1 MNTASGTRQTS
12 LGETWRDFLRIGL
25 LSFGGPA
32 AHVALMH
39 RVLVEEKHYI
49 DERRFLAG
57 LNFCMLLPGPEAMQL
72 VTYVGWR
79 LHGVLGGLVAGL
91 LFILPGAIV
100 MLVLA
105 LGYAAFGRLPIA
117 EALFLGVKAA
127 VLAIIVEA
135 LMRITKR
142 ALRSPRDWMMAAA
155 AFLAMFVF
163 AVPFPI
169 VVLAA
174 ALVGFLLWNAPAFA
188 PEGPRERA
196 SLSTLARTSAIWGA
210 IWLLPLTFLTAVVG
224 REHILSQLAW
234 LNAKLAIVSFGG
246 AYAVLTYLAQE
257 AVQTHRWLQ
266 PGEMLDALGLA
277 ETAPGP
283 LILVTEFVGTLAAWR
298 DGGGASVAMGI
309 AGALV
314 VLWATF
320 APCFLWIFAGAPFV
334 EHIDRIPRLRSA
346 LAAIT
351 AAVVGVILNLA
362 QWFAIHALFAR
373 TAWFT
378 AHPVRM
384 ELPILASIR
393 PEAVVLAALA
403 FSLLFFTKQSV
414 AVTLSI
420 TAAAALAISHGA
432 AL

>member
-1 MNTASGTRQTS
+1 MNTASGTRETS

-32 AHVALMH
+32 AQIALMH

-49 DERRFLAG
+49 DEQRFLTG

-105 LGYAAFGRLPIA
+105 LGYAAFGRIPIA

-127 VLAIIVEA
+127 VLAIILQA

-142 ALRSPRDWMMAAA
+142 ALNSPRDWMMAAA

-163 AVPFPI
+163 AVPFP
-169 VVLAA
+169 VLVLAA
-174 ALVGFLLWNAPAFA
+174 ALIGFAAWTAPDRAYDR
-188 PEGPRERA
+188 PHERL
-196 SLSTLARTSAIWGA
+196 SLSALARTIAIWST
-210 IWLLPLTFLTAVVG
+210 IWLLPLLLLTLTVG
-224 REHILSQLAW
+224 RDHVLAQLAW
-234 LNAKLAIVSFGG
+234 LHAKLAVVTFGG
-246 AYAVLTYLAQE
+246 AYAVLTYLAHE

-283 LILVTEFVGTLAAWR
+283 IILVTEFVGTLAAWR

-334 EHIDRIPRLRSA
+334 EQIDRIARLRSA

-362 QWFAIHALFAR
+362 LWFAMHSLFAR
-373 TAWFT
+373 TAWLT
-378 AHPVRM
+378 IGPVRM

-393 PEAVVLAALA
+393 LDAVALA
-403 FSLLFFTKQSV
+403 TLAFGLLFLARQSV
-414 AVTLSI
+414 VVTLAI
-420 TAAAALAISHGA
+420 TAAAGLAVSYA
-432 AL
+432 AAP